1 MQENVDALNDQKLKS
16 LDTLHIPVWLAKD
29 IAWILVY
36 KPLGVA
42 MILPAV
48 FIAVYICIKT
58 ISEKLLFFQNLAIL
72 FWISANST
80 WMAGEFFDFSYKGPA
95 MVLFLLGVISIAR
108 HYYLEVKLKP
118 AELTKPYFARFFS
131 KNQTTQKPY

>member
-1 MQENVDALNDQKLKS
+1 MNDQKLKA
-16 LDTLHIPVWLAKD
+16 LDTLHIPIWLAKD

-48 FIAVYICIKT
+48 SIAVYICIKT
-58 ISEKLLFFQNLAIL
+58 LSDKLLFFQNLAIL

-80 WMAGEFFDFSYKGPA
+80 WMAGEFFDLAYKGPA
-95 MVLFLLGVISIAR
+95 MVLFLLGVLSIAR
-108 HYYLEVKLKP
+108 HYFLEIKLKQ
-118 AELTKPYFARFFS
+118 AELTKPTFTRFFT
-131 KNQTTQKPY
+131 KNHPTQKPF